1 MIEEKRRRPGAVSA
15 QDTRGLAA
23 GPQHGSVARRRNA
36 SGLARDI
43 EIVEL
48 LATAHSG
55 DGMGVSQLA
64 AASGRDKGVISRVL
78 ATLLEVGMVSRDATT
93 LRYRIGPRVFALA
106 ARSIET
112 ALVTDARPFLRRLTQ
127 ATQETSHLCVLREG
141 NVLTLAS
148 ELSPHEVR
156 TTGWQGV
163 TTAAW
168 RTPSG
173 RALLS
178 DWDDD
183 SLRTWYDVHG
193 RDKAIVSQ
201 LDPQMTASGFSVL
214 AAPPRDK
221 MVVRDFQSLLTE
233 MAHIRAAGYAILD
246 EELEAGVVGAS
257 APVRDFSG
265 AIVAA
270 INVSAPKARM
280 TNRLDELGAC
290 VARAATD
297 LSLRLGAPVTSDPS
311 GR

>member
-1 MIEEKRRRPGAVSA
+1 
-15 QDTRGLAA
+15 
-23 GPQHGSVARRRNA
+23 
-36 SGLARDI
+36 
-43 EIVEL
+43 
-48 LATAHSG
+48 
-55 DGMGVSQLA
+55 
-64 AASGRDKGVISRVL
+64 L
-78 ATLLEVGMVSRDATT
+78 ATLLEAGIVSRDAAT
-93 LRYRIGPRVFALA
+93 LQYRIGPRVFALA

-112 ALVTDARPFLRRLTQ
+112 TLVADARPFLRRLTQ

-178 DWDDD
+178 DWDDE
-183 SLRTWYDVHG
+183 SLRSWYEAHG

-221 MVVRDFQSLLTE
+221 MVVRDFQSLLAE
-233 MAHIRAAGYAILD
+233 MVHIRETGYAILD
-246 EELEAGVVGAS
+246 EELETGVVGAS
-257 APVRDFSG
+257 APVRDFTG
-265 AIVAA
+265 AIIAA

-280 TNRLDELGAC
+280 TNRLDELGAY
-290 VARAATD
+290 VARAATT
-297 LSLRLGAPVTSDPS
+297 LSLRLGAPATADVRPAATP
-311 GR
+311 